1 VSEEDFSPERF
12 GAAYLRF
19 MEWVHLQGR
28 QEESSFAAILRDHF
42 GADPSTFP
50 ITTETVAPY
59 DRPNLQL
66 ALDAYLAEPGREHE
80 VIGFGGAHQM
90 LHLSLAS
97 VVGRESAYLH
107 LAAGPVQRTLV
118 ELDEGLTVTCV
129 TKGLYLIS
137 GGDGPLAVHVGQD
150 ERGYGNPDIE
160 LEVMAPEAEQGEL
173 FVARLRRLM
182 DEHNVYRGRMI
193 ALRGSREGYGQQ
205 PMGVEFLARPA
216 TARENIVLPSG
227 LLDTIEL
234 HTIEFARVRDVLAAS
249 GRHLRRG
256 LLLHGAPG
264 TGKTLTAGY
273 LAARL
278 ADRTVLLLT
287 GRGLGLI
294 GPACAIAR
302 ALQPSV
308 VILEDIDLVAADRE
322 MVELGN
328 TSLLFELLNEM
339 DGIGE
344 DADVIFLMTTNRP
357 DLLEPALAAR
367 PGRVDQAVELPLPDD
382 EGRARL
388 LELFSQGLDV
398 SLADGEVLVEAT
410 EGASPAFLR
419 ELVRKA
425 ALGAAVEGSEVV
437 GDTHFQAA
445 LSALEE
451 GGRLT
456 RRILGADGADEADAP
471 TGGWPAFADD
481 EDDEDQEWE

>member
-1 VSEEDFSPERF
+1 VSDKDFSPAEF
-12 GAAYLRF
+12 GSAYQRF

-28 QEESSFAAILRDHF
+28 QEESSFAAILREHF

-50 ITTETVAPY
+50 ITTETIASY
-59 DRPNLQL
+59 ERPNLQL
-66 ALDAYLAEPGREHE
+66 ALDAYLAEPGRSHE

-90 LHLSLAS
+90 MPLSLAS
-97 VVGRESAYLH
+97 VVGKESAYLH
-107 LAAGPVQRTLV
+107 LTPGPVQRTLV
-118 ELDEGLTVTCV
+118 ELDEGRTVTCV
-129 TKGLYLIS
+129 AKGLYLVS
-137 GGDGPLAVHVGQD
+137 GPGAPLAVHVGHT
-150 ERGYGNPDIE
+150 EHGYGSPDID
-160 LEVMAPEAEQGEL
+160 LEVMTPDAEQGER

-182 DEHNVYRGRMI
+182 DVHNAYRGRMI
-193 ALRGSREGYGQQ
+193 ALRGGAYGQE

-216 TARENIVLPSG
+216 TTRENIVLPSG

-234 HTIEFARVRDVLAAS
+234 HTIEFARVSDVLAAS

-256 LLLHGAPG
+256 MLLHGAPG

-278 ADRTVLLLT
+278 ADRTVVLLT

-388 LELFSQGLDV
+388 LELFSQGLEV
-398 SLADGEVLVEAT
+398 SLSDGEVLVEAT
-410 EGASPAFLR
+410 DGASPAFLR

-425 ALGAAVEGSEVV
+425 ALGAAVQGSEVV
-437 GDTHFQAA
+437 GDEHFQAA
-445 LSALEE
+445 ISALEE

-456 RRILGADGADEADAP
+456 RRILGAEGEDDA
-471 TGGWPAFADD
+471 GDHGWPAFVDD
-481 EDDEDQEWE
+481 EDDEDQRWE